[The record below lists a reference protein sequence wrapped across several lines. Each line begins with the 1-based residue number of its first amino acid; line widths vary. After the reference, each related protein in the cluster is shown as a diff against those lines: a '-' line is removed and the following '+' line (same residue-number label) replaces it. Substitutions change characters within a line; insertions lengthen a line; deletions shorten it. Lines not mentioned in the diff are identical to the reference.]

1 MFTFPKNDWTDFFQ
15 DNIDKLNNIEILIST
30 KKEELKGLSIYPES
44 KDIFRAFDLCTLND
58 LKVVILGQDCYH
70 GDKQANG
77 LCFSVNNGI
86 KHPPSLRNIIKEL
99 KNDLDKEVNSDF
111 SYLAKQGILLL
122 NSSLTVHE
130 RLPGSHLH
138 IWEDF
143 TNNVIEYISNNSK
156 HSIIFILWG
165 NYAKKKQKYIDDRHY
180 IIQGSH
186 PSPLSAN
193 KGGFFGNKYFSTTN
207 EILKSMGKEPIEW

>member
-99 KNDLDKEVNSDF
+99 KNDLDKEMNSDF

-165 NYAKKKQKYIDDRHY
+165 NYA
-180 IIQGSH
+180 
-186 PSPLSAN
+186 
-193 KGGFFGNKYFSTTN
+193 
-207 EILKSMGKEPIEW
+207 

>member
-86 KHPPSLRNIIKEL
+86 THPPSLRNIIKEL
-99 KNDLDKEVNSDF
+99 KNDLDKEMNSDF